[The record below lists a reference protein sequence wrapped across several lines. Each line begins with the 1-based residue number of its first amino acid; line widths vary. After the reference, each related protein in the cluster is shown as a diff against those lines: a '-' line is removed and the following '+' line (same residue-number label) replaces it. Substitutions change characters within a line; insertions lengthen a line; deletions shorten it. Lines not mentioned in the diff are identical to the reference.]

1 MRSPYRAF
9 KTDLIEQIS
18 YWPAL
23 ASLMVQQQTHGRV
36 PARPVAEKTVIS
48 LTSFPARLGKLH
60 NCIRSLLSQN
70 VQSAKIVLYL
80 TQEECAHI
88 QLPRKLA
95 ALQDIGLEIR
105 FADINLRS
113 LNKIFHALHDFPKH
127 TIVTCDD
134 DKIYPAGWLEG
145 LLRAQSKYPRHI
157 ICNRSRLIQFD
168 DNGGLQPYRLWPPG
182 NEQSPSMSLLPLG
195 VGGVLYP
202 AAALD
207 KTVLDTKLY
216 KKLCPTSD
224 DLWLKVMAML
234 KGTKTVQ
241 VPGTNGVYPSI
252 PFWNGPKLSPE
263 NIWNDGN
270 NIALNGLM
278 QHFNLSEADFTRV
291 EANGVAA
298 TSNRDTS

>member
-23 ASLMVQQQTHGRV
+23 ASLMVQNRKHGGV
-36 PARPVAEKTVIS
+36 STRPVADKTVIS

-60 NCIRSLLSQN
+60 NCVRSLLSQS
-70 VQSAKIVLYL
+70 VQPAKIVLYL
-80 TQEECAHI
+80 TREECTDI
-88 QLPRKLA
+88 QLPRKLS

-105 FADINLRS
+105 LTDINLRS
-113 LNKIFHALHDFPKH
+113 LNKIFHALLDFPEH

-145 LLRAQSKYPRHI
+145 LLRTQSMHPRHV

-168 DNGGLQPYRLWPPG
+168 DEGHLRPYRLWPPG
-182 NEQSPSMSLLPLG
+182 NEQDPSMSLLPLG

-202 AAALD
+202 AASLD
-207 KTVLDTKLY
+207 MRVFDIELFA
-216 KKLCPTSD
+216 KLCPTSD

-234 KGTKTVQ
+234 RGTKTVQ
-241 VPGTNGVYPSI
+241 VQGSNGVYPSI

-270 NIALNGLM
+270 NIALNRLM
-278 QHFNLSEADFTRV
+278 QHFGLSDSDFTRV
-291 EANGVAA
+291 AA
-298 TSNRDTS
+298 EGFTADRNRGA

>member
-9 KTDLIEQIS
+9 KTDLIEHIS

-23 ASLMVQQQTHGRV
+23 ASLIVQQQTHGGMSM
-36 PARPVAEKTVIS
+36 RPVAGNTVIS

-70 VQSAKIVLYL
+70 VQSATIVLYL
-80 TQEECAHI
+80 TREECAHI
-88 QLPRKLA
+88 QLPRKLL
-95 ALQDIGLEIR
+95 ALQDLGLEIR
-105 FADINLRS
+105 FANINVRS
-113 LNKIFHALHDFPKH
+113 LNKIFHVLHDFPTH

-145 LLRAQSKYPRHI
+145 LLRAHSKYPRQI
-157 ICNRSRLIQFD
+157 VCNRSRLIQFD
-168 DNGGLQPYRLWPPG
+168 DEGDLQPYRLWPSG
-182 NEQSPSMSLLPLG
+182 NAQSPSMSLLPLG

-202 AAALD
+202 ATALHE
-207 KTVLDTKLY
+207 TVWDTKLY
-216 KKLCPTSD
+216 ERLCPTSD

-270 NIALNGLM
+270 NTALTALM
-278 QHFNLSEADFTRV
+278 QHFSLSEADFTRV
-291 EANGVAA
+291 EPDAVTTTGNW
-298 TSNRDTS
+298 DTS

>member
-23 ASLMVQQQTHGRV
+23 ASLMVQYQKYGGVST
-36 PARPVAEKTVIS
+36 RPVAGKTVIS

-60 NCIRSLLSQN
+60 NCILSLLSQR
-70 VQSAKIVLYL
+70 VQSTKVVLYL
-80 TQEECAHI
+80 TREECTNI

-145 LLRAQSKYPRHI
+145 LLRTQSKYPRHI
-157 ICNRSRLIQFD
+157 ICNRSRLIKFD
-168 DNGGLQPYRLWPPG
+168 DAGGLQPYMLWPPG
-182 NEQSPSMSLLPLG
+182 NEQSPSMLLLPLG

-202 AAALD
+202 AESLD
-207 KTVLDTKLY
+207 KRVLDTELY
-216 KKLCPTSD
+216 TRLCPTSD

-234 KGTKTVQ
+234 GGTSTVQ
-241 VPGTNGVYPSI
+241 VPGTNGVYASI

-270 NIALNGLM
+270 NIALDKLL
-278 QHFNLSEADFTRV
+278 QHFNLSVSDFTHM
-291 EANGVAA
+291 EAEGVTANK
-298 TSNRDTS
+298 NRDAS

>member
-1 MRSPYRAF
+1 MRNPSRAF

-23 ASLMVQQQTHGRV
+23 ASLMVQYQKYGGVST
-36 PARPVAEKTVIS
+36 RPVAGNTVIS

-60 NCIRSLLSQN
+60 NCIRSLLSQK

-80 TQEECAHI
+80 TREECAHI
-88 QLPRKLA
+88 QLPRKLVV
-95 ALQDIGLEIR
+95 LQDIGLEIR

-145 LLRAQSKYPRHI
+145 LLRTQSEYPRHI
-157 ICNRSRLIQFD
+157 ICNRSRLIEFD
-168 DNGGLQPYRLWPPG
+168 DDGSLRPYMGWPPG
-182 NEQSPSMSLLPLG
+182 CAQDPPMSLLPLG
-195 VGGVLYP
+195 VGGILYP
-202 AAALD
+202 ADSLD
-207 KTVLDTKLY
+207 NRVSDTGLY
-216 KKLCPTSD
+216 TKLCPTSD

-241 VPGTNGVYPSI
+241 VPSTNGVYPSI

-263 NIWNDGN
+263 NLWDDGN
-270 NIALNGLM
+270 NRALNRLM
-278 QHFNLSEADFTRV
+278 QHFRLSESDFTRV
-291 EANGVAA
+291 EAERQTANR
-298 TSNRDTS
+298 NRDAS

>member
-9 KTDLIEQIS
+9 RTDLIEQIS

-23 ASLMVQQQTHGRV
+23 ASLMVQHQKYGGVST
-36 PARPVAEKTVIS
+36 RPIAGNTVIS

-60 NCIRSLLSQN
+60 SCIRSLLSQR

-80 TQEECAHI
+80 TREECTNI
-88 QLPRKLA
+88 QLPRQLE

-113 LNKIFHALHDFPKH
+113 LNKIFHALHDFPQH
-127 TIVTCDD
+127 AIVTCDD

-145 LLRAQSKYPRHI
+145 LLQTQSKYPRHI

-168 DNGGLQPYRLWPPG
+168 DDGGLKPYMLWPPG
-182 NEQSPSMSLLPLG
+182 TAQGPSKSLLPLG

-202 AAALD
+202 ADSLD
-207 KTVLDTKLY
+207 KRVLDAGLY
-216 KKLCPTSD
+216 TKLCPTSD

-263 NIWNDGN
+263 NLWNDGN
-270 NIALNGLM
+270 NIALDRLL
-278 QHFNLSEADFTRV
+278 QHFNLSEPDFTHV
-291 EANGVAA
+291 EAEGVTAIS
-298 TSNRDTS
+298 TRDAS

>member
-1 MRSPYRAF
+1 MLQYHKYGGVS
-9 KTDLIEQIS
+9 T
-18 YWPAL
+18 
-23 ASLMVQQQTHGRV
+23 
-36 PARPVAEKTVIS
+36 RPIAGETIIS

-80 TQEECAHI
+80 TREECAHI
-88 QLPRKLA
+88 QLPRKLV
-95 ALQDIGLEIR
+95 ALQDIGLDIR
-105 FADINLRS
+105 FADMNLRS
-113 LNKIFHALHDFPKH
+113 LNKIIHALHDFPKH

-134 DKIYPAGWLEG
+134 DKLYPAGWLEG
-145 LLRAQSKYPRHI
+145 LLQAQSEHLGQI
-157 ICNRSRLIQFD
+157 VCNRSRLIQFD
-168 DNGGLQPYRLWPPG
+168 DNGDLQPYRLWPPG

-202 AAALD
+202 AAALHE
-207 KTVLDTKLY
+207 TVLDTKLY
-216 KKLCPTSD
+216 ERLCPTSD

-270 NIALNGLM
+270 NIALNALM
-278 QHFNLSEADFTRV
+278 QHFSLSEADFTRV
-291 EANGVAA
+291 EANGVTA
-298 TSNRDTS
+298 TGNRDTS

>member
-1 MRSPYRAF
+1 
-9 KTDLIEQIS
+9 
-18 YWPAL
+18 
-23 ASLMVQQQTHGRV
+23 MVQTHKHGGV
-36 PARPVAEKTVIS
+36 STRPVAENTVIS

-60 NCIRSLLSQN
+60 NCVRSLLSQR
-70 VQSAKIVLYL
+70 VQPEKIVLYL
-80 TQEECAHI
+80 TREECADI

-105 FADINLRS
+105 FTDINLRS
-113 LNKIFHALHDFPKH
+113 LNKIFHALRDFPEH

-145 LLRAQSKYPRHI
+145 LLRTQSEYPGHV

-168 DNGGLQPYRLWPPG
+168 DEGRLRPYRLWPRGSEPA
-182 NEQSPSMSLLPLG
+182 PSTALLPLG

-202 AAALD
+202 AASLD
-207 KTVLDTKLY
+207 MRVFDTELFA
-216 KKLCPTSD
+216 KLCPTSD

-241 VPGTNGVYPSI
+241 VQGTNGVYPSI
-252 PFWNGPKLSPE
+252 PFWNGQKLSPE

-270 NIALNGLM
+270 NIALTRLM
-278 QHFNLSEADFTRV
+278 QHFELSESDFTCA
-291 EANGVAA
+291 EAEGLTANS
-298 TSNRDTS
+298 TRDAS

>member
-1 MRSPYRAF
+1 MRSPHRAF

-23 ASLMVQQQTHGRV
+23 ASLMVQYQKHGGV
-36 PARPVAEKTVIS
+36 STRPIAEKTVIS

-60 NCIRSLLSQN
+60 NCIRSLLSQS
-70 VQSAKIVLYL
+70 VQSARVVLYL
-80 TQEECAHI
+80 TREECTNI
-88 QLPRKLA
+88 QLPRKLV
-95 ALQDIGLEIR
+95 ALQDIGLDVR

-145 LLRAQSKYPRHI
+145 LLQTQSRYPKHI

-168 DNGGLQPYRLWPPG
+168 DEGGLRPYIQWPPG
-182 NEQSPSMSLLPLG
+182 NEHGPSMSSLPLG

-202 AAALD
+202 AASLD
-207 KTVLDTKLY
+207 TRVLDAKLY
-216 KKLCPTSD
+216 TRLCPTSD

-270 NIALNGLM
+270 TIALDKLM
-278 QHFNLSEADFTRV
+278 RHFNLSEPDFSHVKATGLTAD
-291 EANGVAA
+291 ND
-298 TSNRDTS
+298 RDAS